1 MKLYLQ
7 YMKIQIQSIMEHKM
21 SFFLTLI
28 GQVILT
34 VTAFLGIYF
43 MFLRFHSVKG
53 FTYQEVLLGYS
64 VVLFSFS
71 MDIWG

>member
-1 MKLYLQ
+1 
-7 YMKIQIQSIMEHKM
+7 
-21 SFFLTLI
+21 
-28 GQVILT
+28 
-34 VTAFLGIYF
+34 

-71 MDIWG
+71 MSELFARGFDTFASMVSRGEFDRIMVRPRKEIFKVLSSKM